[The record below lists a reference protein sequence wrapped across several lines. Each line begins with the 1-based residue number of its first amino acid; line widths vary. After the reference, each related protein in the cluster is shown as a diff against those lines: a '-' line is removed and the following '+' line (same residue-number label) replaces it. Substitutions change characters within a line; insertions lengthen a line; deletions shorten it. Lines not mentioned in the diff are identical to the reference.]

1 MLYWPS
7 RSPLNAFEVNL
18 LDSIV
23 SILETTPIARTY
35 ISLRKL
41 DWRIVLGLIVLNTIC
56 LSSYRQ
62 LNYVSNAL
70 SRSPLLTFSEEA
82 VGGLAGLV
90 VFPLIYLMA
99 IRFPLISP
107 KWRFNL
113 VAHLVAVCFISI
125 IHTTV
130 IALARM
136 VVFPLL
142 GVGNESYGYLPAR
155 YPMEFSHLFIYY
167 WVALS
172 FIYLF
177 HEIRFARER
186 EVFQAKLEIN
196 LAEAQL
202 ENLRLQLEPHFLF
215 NALNTISALI
225 YENPR
230 VADEM
235 IGRLGELLR
244 QLLKEDRSQLIPLS
258 REVEILQLY
267 TRIMEARFEDRLTVR
282 IEFDDV
288 VGRAL
293 VPQLIF
299 QPLVENAIRYGMDSH
314 FEVRIAIQARRE
326 GRSLRLTVR
335 DHGPGIDVSAP
346 PKMGIGFGN
355 TVERLQRLYGTNQSL
370 KVFNAPDGG
379 TVVEICLPLQVDDE
393 REPSAELPLAVAR
406 GVQ

>member
-1 MLYWPS
+1 M
-7 RSPLNAFEVNL
+7 V
-18 LDSIV
+18 
-23 SILETTPIARTY
+23 
-35 ISLRKL
+35 
-41 DWRIVLGLIVLNTIC
+41 GLVFLNTIC
-56 LSSYRQ
+56 LTSYRQ
-62 LNYVSNAL
+62 LSYVSNAL

-82 VGGLAGLV
+82 AGGLAGLV

-99 IRFPLISP
+99 IRFPLIST

-113 VAHLVAVCFISI
+113 VAHLVALCLISI

-130 IALARM
+130 IALLRM
-136 VVFPLL
+136 VVFPWL
-142 GVGNESYGYLPAR
+142 GFGNESYGYMPAR

-172 FIYLF
+172 LIYLF

-186 EVFQAKLEIN
+186 EVFQAKLETN
-196 LAEAQL
+196 LAQAQL

-244 QLLKEDRSQLIPLS
+244 QLLNEDRSQLIPLS

-267 TRIMEARFEDRLTVR
+267 TRIMEARFEDRLIVQ

-326 GRSLRLTVR
+326 GQSLRLTVR
-335 DHGPGIDVSAP
+335 DHGPGIDGSAP
-346 PKMGIGFGN
+346 PKKGIGLGN
-355 TVERLQRLYGTNQSL
+355 TEERLRRLYGTNQSL
-370 KVFNAPDGG
+370 AVFNASDGG
-379 TVVEICLPLQVDDE
+379 TVVDICLPLQVQEE
-393 REPSAELPLAVAR
+393 RDASVQSSLVVGR
-406 GVQ
+406 GVR